1 MTRRT
6 LFAAALAATLIPAS
20 QVFLA
25 QQALAKGPAPLVP
38 SALVEDIKSAS
49 TDVEF
54 MDYVGAGQVIK
65 LQPRDVLV
73 LSYLKSCEH
82 ETITGGTVRI
92 GADKSEVEGGKVA
105 RAKVRCNGGKMQLSS
120 AETNASAASAF
131 RLQSAAIQP
140 VLYGVSPVIQL
151 PKMLPEG
158 SRALV
163 VERTDRTGERV
174 TITLADNFA
183 GGSFVDLEK
192 LQVTPLARGGVYRA
206 SVGNRKVL
214 FKIDAKANT
223 GKPKSGKTP
232 VVGRLVRF
240 PPS

>member
-6 LFAAALAATLIPAS
+6 LFAAALAATLIPAN
-20 QVFLA
+20 
-25 QQALAKGPAPLVP
+25 QAFAKGPAPLVP
-38 SALVEDIKSAS
+38 SALVEDIKGAS

-105 RAKVRCNGGKMQLSS
+105 RTKLRCNGNMQLSS

-140 VLYGVSPVIQL
+140 VVYGVSPVIQL
-151 PKMLPEG
+151 PKVLPEG

-163 VERTDRTGERV
+163 VERTDRKGERV

-192 LQVTPLARGGVYRA
+192 LQVTPLARGGVYSA
-206 SVGNRKVL
+206 SVGNRKML

-223 GKPKSGKTP
+223 GKKSGKTP